1 MTTADL
7 RHVRLDRAYVQG
19 KVIATNLEHLAVVLT
34 AREPE
39 LREDLASFS
48 DRFGRYVRRLDRAC
62 DAAAREEEGIA
73 VR

>member
-1 MTTADL
+1 MTAADL
-7 RHVRLDRAYVQG
+7 RHVRLDRAHLQG
-19 KVIATNLEHLAVVLT
+19 KVIAANLEHLAVVLT
-34 AREPE
+34 AGEPE

-62 DAAAREEEGIA
+62 NAAGLVEEGIA